1 MNTET
6 MMYSV
11 FATFLGMAVV
21 FGFLTFLS
29 FMMAVL
35 KRTFKEAAASSAPVP
50 SAEAP
55 ASAAKKRAGGDGWLI
70 AAVAAFLA
78 IEEEEYFPY
87 SAEVWK
93 SSPTDRVSPWIVGG
107 KFVNR
112 GIGE

>member
-6 MMYSV
+6 IIYSV
-11 FATFLGMAVV
+11 LATILGMAVV
-21 FGFLTFLS
+21 FGFLAFLS
-29 FMMAVL
+29 LMMGVL
-35 KRTFKEAAASSAPVP
+35 KRAFGEGRAPAAA
-50 SAEAP
+50 AP
-55 ASAAKKRAGGDGWLI
+55 AAPAPAARKKDGGAGWLI

-78 IEEEEYFPY
+78 VEEEEYFPY

-93 SSPTDRVSPWIVGG
+93 SSPADRVSPWILGG

>member
-6 MMYSV
+6 MIYSV

-21 FGFLTFLS
+21 FGFLAFLS
-29 FMMAVL
+29 LMMTVL
-35 KRTFKEAAASSAPVP
+35 KRTFKEAAASAAPVP
-50 SAEAP
+50 SSEAP
-55 ASAAKKRAGGDGWLI
+55 APAAKKRVGGAGWLI
-70 AAVAAFLA
+70 AAVSAFLA

-93 SSPTDRVSPWIVGG
+93 SSPADRVSPWIVGG

>member
-1 MNTET
+1 MTTET
-6 MMYSV
+6 MIYSV
-11 FATFLGMAVV
+11 FATLLGMAVV
-21 FGFLTFLS
+21 FGFLAFLS
-29 FMMAVL
+29 LLMGVL
-35 KRTFKEAAASSAPVP
+35 KRTFKEPGATAPAKAAPAPAAAAKRKGSA
-50 SAEAP
+50 
-55 ASAAKKRAGGDGWLI
+55 GWLI

-93 SSPTDRVSPWIVGG
+93 SSPADRVNPWIVGG